1 MTNDD
6 IIRMAMESGITRVM
20 DESSYRWLL
29 EGREPINEV
38 FIKFAELV
46 AAAEREACSKTCEEY
61 ARKYAKDD
69 DDSKAQ
75 AWMMLQCAAA
85 IRARGQE

>member
-1 MTNDD
+1 MKAEEYGLDFTVTLTAEDAKFTD
-6 IIRMAMESGITRVM
+6 EAVAAGIPLIVVCMCR
-20 DESSYRWLL
+20 DALR
-29 EGREPINEV
+29 
-38 FIKFAELV
+38 KLV
-46 AAAEREACSKTCEEY
+46 ASEREACSKTCEEY

-69 DDSKAQ
+69 VASKAQ

>member
-1 MTNDD
+1 MTKED
-6 IIRMAMESGITRVM
+6 ITRMAREAGFERTKMHNA
-20 DESSYRWLL
+20 L
-29 EGREPINEV
+29 EQ
-38 FIKFAELV
+38 FAYIV

-69 DDSKAQ
+69 VASKAQ